1 MRVCNASFICSD
13 VGQMRA
19 ANEAFVNGQRVSVCS
34 VQCAVWVLL
43 GRLRLRLRLRHIDS
57 PSAIV
62 FRKLVQSSLQE
73 RQWC

>member
-34 VQCAVWVLL
+34 VQFAVWVLL
-43 GRLRLRLRLRHIDS
+43 GRLRLIDS

-62 FRKLVQSSLQE
+62 FRKLVQSGLKEKQ
-73 RQWC
+73 RC

>member
-19 ANEAFVNGQRVSVCS
+19 SNEAFVNGQRVSVCR
-34 VQCAVWVLL
+34 VQFAVWVLL
-43 GRLRLRLRLRHIDS
+43 GRHRLRLIDS

-62 FRKLVQSSLQE
+62 FRKLVQSGFKENQ
-73 RQWC
+73 RC